1 MNLDLQNKRALV
13 CGASQG
19 IGLASAKELAKM
31 GCKLTLLARNAEKLA
46 AAVDEL
52 DGTGHD
58 FFAVDLSDE
67 QKLTAVVD
75 SLLAKHG
82 GFEVLVNNA
91 GGPPGGPITKADKQG
106 FQSAIDMHLFANHL
120 LATRLLPYMKEKAYG
135 RIINIISTSV
145 RIPLQNLG
153 VSNTVRAAVAS
164 WAKTLSNEVA
174 IDGITVN
181 NVLPGATLTSRL
193 SQIVASKSQATGKGE
208 AEVEAEMKSIIPMK
222 RFGEPTEV
230 AATVGFLA
238 SPAASYITGIS
249 LPVDGG
255 RTGCL

>member
-1 MNLDLQNKRALV
+1 MNLNLSNKRALV

-31 GCKLTLLARNAEKLA
+31 GCKLNLLARNAEHLEA
-46 AAVDEL
+46 ALSEL
-52 DGTGHD
+52 DGDGHD
-58 FFAVDLSDE
+58 FLPVDLADQ
-67 QKLTAVVD
+67 QKLTVAID
-75 SLLAKHG
+75 ELLVKHG
-82 GFEVLVNNA
+82 GFEILVNNA
-91 GGPPGGPITKADKQG
+91 GGPPGGPITKADQQG
-106 FQSAIDMHLFANHL
+106 FQHAINMHLFANHL
-120 LATRLLPYMKEKAYG
+120 LATKLLPYMKEKSYG

-145 RIPLQNLG
+145 RIPLHNLG

-164 WAKTLSNEVA
+164 WAKTLANEVA
-174 IDGITVN
+174 SDGITVN

-193 SQIVASKSQATGKGE
+193 SQIVASKSQATGKVE
-208 AEVEAEMKSIIPMK
+208 AEVEAGMKSVIPMQ
-222 RFGEPTEV
+222 RFGDPAEI
-230 AATVGFLA
+230 AAAVGFLA